1 MAIAT
6 LDQDMFKQVLNSFRS
21 YKQKTL
27 ASNFNIY
34 FLNSVDIEGDTPLNF
49 RQFTGLAHI
58 RDGLIAITSDLV
70 IYMLKFNYNK
80 ITNSKDFLT
89 YGNG

>member
-1 MAIAT
+1 
-6 LDQDMFKQVLNSFRS
+6 MFKLALNNSKL
-21 YKQKTL
+21 YNQKTL
-27 ASNFNIY
+27 ASKFIIY

>member
-1 MAIAT
+1 M
-6 LDQDMFKQVLNSFRS
+6 
-21 YKQKTL
+21 
-27 ASNFNIY
+27 
-34 FLNSVDIEGDTPLNF
+34 DIEGDTPLNF